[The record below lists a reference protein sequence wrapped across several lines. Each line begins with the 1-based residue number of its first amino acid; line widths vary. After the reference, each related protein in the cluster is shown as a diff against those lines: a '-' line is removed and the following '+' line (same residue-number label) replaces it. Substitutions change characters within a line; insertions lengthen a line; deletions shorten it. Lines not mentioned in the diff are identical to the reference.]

1 MAPEDDQLYVRINQQ
16 QDMVGNLEDLDGII
30 NNINEA
36 TEILNQV
43 REVKVTAS
51 DTISSNIEKLNESL
65 ENFEMAMPEVEGEQD
80 HTVEEISDQTQ
91 SSVSSRN
98 SVNEIHDELENLQD
112 ELNKLGQQ

>member
-16 QDMVGNLEDLDGII
+16 QDMVRNLEDLDEII

-43 REVKVTAS
+43 REVKVTAI

-80 HTVEEISDQTQ
+80 HTVDQISEQTQ
-91 SSVSSRN
+91 EKVSSRN

>member
-16 QDMVGNLEDLDGII
+16 QDMVRNLEDLGSII
-30 NNINEA
+30 DNINEA

-43 REVKVTAS
+43 REVKVTAI

-65 ENFEMAMPEVEGEQD
+65 ENLDMAMPEVEGEQD
-80 HTVEEISDQTQ
+80 RTVEEISDQTQ
-91 SSVSSRN
+91 EDVNSRN